1 VALSP
6 SFLVAARQGRI
17 VAFVLFVWLVRRCIA
32 DSLQS
37 RLR

>member
-6 SFLVAARQGRI
+6 SFLDAARHGRT
-17 VAFVLFVWLVRRCIA
+17 VAFVLFVWLVRRCIV